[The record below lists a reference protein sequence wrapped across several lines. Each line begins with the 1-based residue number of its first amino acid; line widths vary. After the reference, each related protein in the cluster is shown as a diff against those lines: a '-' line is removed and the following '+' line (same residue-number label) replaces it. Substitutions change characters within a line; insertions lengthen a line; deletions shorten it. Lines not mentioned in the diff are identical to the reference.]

1 MSIQHTSYRLVSC
14 VLIILLVNPAL
25 CNPGTWY
32 NDNDIRQDSGDD
44 DDGGGDCF
52 GVTECED
59 NGECVDGFCDCDEDY
74 TGSNCE
80 DKRRSKLIAILLYLF
95 VGGVGAGNFY
105 AGYTTYGIVQAV
117 MFGLALV
124 PVCGWIWAVPWFLA
138 NLIWNVVF
146 LVQIATDARDDA
158 DGHGFRD

>member
-1 MSIQHTSYRLVSC
+1 MTILPFFLIALLIAPIASIFVD
-14 VLIILLVNPAL
+14 
-25 CNPGTWY
+25 PGPWY
-32 NDNDIRQDSGDD
+32 ETRQSGSDDD
-44 DDGGGDCF
+44 DDGGGDCLDDSY
-52 GVTECED
+52 CD
-59 NGECVDGFCDCDEDY
+59 NNGECVDGFCDCDDDY

-80 DKRRSKLIAILLYLF
+80 DKRRSKLIAILLYIF

-117 MFGLALV
+117 LFGLALV
-124 PVCGWIWAVPWFLA
+124 PVCGWIWAVPWLLA

-146 LVQIATDARDDA
+146 VIQIATDTRDDA